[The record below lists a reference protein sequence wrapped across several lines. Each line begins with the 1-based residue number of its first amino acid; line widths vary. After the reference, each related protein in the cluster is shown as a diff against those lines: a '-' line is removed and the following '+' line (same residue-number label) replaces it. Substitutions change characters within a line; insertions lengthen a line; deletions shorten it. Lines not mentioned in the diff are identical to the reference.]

1 MVEFSHFLQGISSKR
16 LSGRWFTLECHSV
29 SKPVSKW
36 LFALWPLLEFL
47 IGGQAAYSTF
57 KLPPDLLEWNFHIQ
71 QFILKYS
78 GNIFSLCWMN
88 VPCLIK
94 LPSWLLTRH
103 FETQEAINVIYGVNT
118 MRDFWKILSII
129 PCKSRSSGVKINIIS
144 SYPCFHALKLHL
156 SANIRISLSLSAW
169 KSDLL
174 LEKPHFGWWKNM
186 TWKILQW

>member
-1 MVEFSHFLQGISSKR
+1 MIHFGMSLCIKACIKMTVCSVASSGISDRRS
-16 LSGRWFTLECHSV
+16 SS
-29 SKPVSKW
+29 
-36 LFALWPLLEFL
+36 LFNLQTTTRSFR
-47 IGGQAAYSTF
+47 
-57 KLPPDLLEWNFHIQ
+57 EWNFHIQ